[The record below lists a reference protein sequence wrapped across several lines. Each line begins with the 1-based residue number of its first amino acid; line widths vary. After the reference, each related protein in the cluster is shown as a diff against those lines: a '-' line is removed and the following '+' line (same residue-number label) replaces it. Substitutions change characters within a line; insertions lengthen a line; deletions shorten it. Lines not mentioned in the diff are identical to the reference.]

1 MGREAEEKTP
11 DGSCEELREDF
22 SSFFSIHV
30 FLSERSFFLPSFLS
44 VFLSLSF
51 VVSPSRCRSFFSLF
65 LSFTFL
71 LTFCIFTFLLS
82 FAVSFRL
89 SRISLVVFGRLVKEE
104 VA

>member
-1 MGREAEEKTP
+1 MGREAERK
-11 DGSCEELREDF
+11 DARQKLEELREDF

-51 VVSPSRCRSFFSLF
+51 VVSPSRCRSFSHFVPSC
-65 LSFTFL
+65 SFFP
-71 LTFCIFTFLLS
+71 

-89 SRISLVVFGRLVKEE
+89 SRALAVFGRLVKEE
-104 VA
+104 AAQ